1 MVLQNVDMDL
11 DGPGLVC
18 IIGPNGVG
26 KSTLVKC
33 MNGLLKPTS
42 GKVSINGKDL
52 REYTTRQLSEFMG
65 YVPVTTQDCFSMTV
79 FDTVMMGRYRR
90 DRWRTSD
97 EDLEMT
103 HRTLCMLAIE
113 DLSMHGF
120 NELSAGQHQK
130 VAIARG
136 LVKNPDILILDE
148 PTSNLDVRHQ
158 VYVTGLLHEIAVQC
172 NMMVVMISH
181 DLNISARFADKVI
194 AMDKPGVIKAVG
206 TADEVITEQ
215 NISEMYGVECEIIQK
230 DSRPHVII
238 GLPIED

>member
-1 MVLQNVDMDL
+1 
-11 DGPGLVC
+11 
-18 IIGPNGVG
+18 
-26 KSTLVKC
+26 
-33 MNGLLKPTS
+33 
-42 GKVSINGKDL
+42 
-52 REYTTRQLSEFMG
+52 
-65 YVPVTTQDCFSMTV
+65 
-79 FDTVMMGRYRR
+79 
-90 DRWRTSD
+90 
-97 EDLEMT
+97 MT
-103 HRTLCMLAIE
+103 HRTLCMLDIE
-113 DLSMHGF
+113 DLSMHEF

-172 NMMVVMISH
+172 NIMVVMISH

-215 NISEMYGVECEIIQK
+215 NISEMYGVECEIIQR

-238 GLPIED
+238 GLPIEE